1 MKHKDKCV
9 SCKKDSLYD
18 KETHIEFR
26 VGYIEGAGQLCL
38 DCYEKIYVRPKKD
51 LVHTRQLSSK

>member
-18 KETHIEFR
+18 KETHIDFR
-26 VGYIEGAGQLCL
+26 IGYIEGTGQLCL
-38 DCYEKIYVRPKKD
+38 DCYEKLYVRPKKD
-51 LVHTRQLSSK
+51 LEQRNQLGQR